1 MTWTPQTFVVTTIG
15 RVAIPKL
22 ADALVRTGANK
33 FVKQLQKEN
42 YNSSIIGKTK
52 GGLIRVCFDSFET
65 KEEAIISLDE
75 LRSEKKSAW
84 LLSL

>member
-1 MTWTPQTFVVTTIG
+1 MKKIHNSYKKSGVNISV
-15 RVAIPKL
+15 
-22 ADALVRTGANK
+22 ANK